1 MTQCC
6 NRNFKHRHTPEGI
19 ITLHSKEDFEG
30 MRRAGRLAAQV
41 LDFIQPHIKA
51 GITTE
56 AIDQLCHQFI
66 LDSGAIPAPLGYL
79 GFPKSVCTSI
89 NQVVCHGIPENKHLF
104 SGDIINVDVTV
115 IVEGWHGDTSRTFF
129 VGTPSP
135 QAQKLVDITYD
146 AFVKSIQMVKPGITL
161 GDIGHRIQTI
171 VEKNGFSVVRDYCG
185 HGIGK
190 EFHAAPSVLHF
201 GKPGT
206 GIVLEPGMFLTI
218 EPMVNAGRPETK
230 VLSDGWTVVTKDKSL
245 SAQFEH
251 TLAVTENGFEI
262 FTLSENRSF

>member
-1 MTQCC
+1 
-6 NRNFKHRHTPEGI
+6 
-19 ITLHSKEDFEG
+19 
-30 MRRAGRLAAQV
+30 
-41 LDFIQPHIKA
+41 
-51 GITTE
+51 
-56 AIDQLCHQFI
+56 
-66 LDSGAIPAPLGYL
+66 
-79 GFPKSVCTSI
+79 
-89 NQVVCHGIPENKHLF
+89 
-104 SGDIINVDVTV
+104 
-115 IVEGWHGDTSRTFF
+115 
-129 VGTPSP
+129 
-135 QAQKLVDITYD
+135 
-146 AFVKSIQMVKPGITL
+146 
-161 GDIGHRIQTI
+161 

-190 EFHAAPSVLHF
+190 EFHAAPFVLHF

-262 FTLSENRSF
+262 FTLS